1 MVGKKQGVEQIK
13 KRYPNEWLLI
23 TDYET
28 DESTR
33 VKRGR
38 LAAHSKC
45 RDEIHKRLSQY
56 GGKRC
61 IQYSGK
67 LPRDVG
73 VMF

>member
-1 MVGKKQGVEQIK
+1 MASKKEALEQIK
-13 KRYPNEWLLI
+13 RRYPNEWLLI

-33 VKRGR
+33 VKTGK

-45 RDEIHKRLSQY
+45 RDEIHKKLSQY
-56 GGKRC
+56 SGKRC

-67 LPRDVG
+67 LPKDVG

>member
-1 MVGKKQGVEQIK
+1 MAGKKEAVERIK

-23 TDYET
+23 TNYET

-33 VKRGR
+33 VKRGE
-38 LAAHSKC
+38 LVAHSKC
-45 RDEIHKRLSQY
+45 RDEIHKKLSQY
-56 GGKRC
+56 SGKRC

>member
-1 MVGKKQGVEQIK
+1 MRDEKQDIEEIK
-13 KRYPNEWLLI
+13 KAYTNEWLLI

-33 VKRGR
+33 VTRGK
-38 LAAHSKC
+38 LVIHSKS
-45 RDEIHKRLSQY
+45 RDEIHKKLSDY
-56 GGKRC
+56 TGKRC

-67 LPRDVG
+67 LPKDQG